1 MKQTRFI
8 PIEDCGLQIRETEFG
23 QGKSRTVVGRP
34 VMFGVRSVNLTP
46 WSDTRVVYEI
56 LEPNCITQELINRSN
71 VVYNNNHSND
81 ISDMIG
87 RCVNGKGTLSLVLR
101 ENYMESSCDYPNT
114 TVANDTLEHIRLGNV
129 YGMSFAFDD
138 RNANG
143 EENVTYERTN
153 ETVDGKE
160 VWLRH
165 VWLITKLFDVAN
177 VTHPAYEQ
185 TSVATREMSEAID
198 KAIEEQLK
206 REAAHQETDE
216 EREAREKAEREAA
229 EREANGGETN
239 AEKAEREARE
249 QAEREANGGETN
261 AEKEARRIAEEETRM
276 KAEALAR
283 EEAARKEKQLQEERK
298 QREILSRKRKLGF
311 SRNSVQQDY
320 CNKELAREDWNKDY
334 VDYLQ
339 SQFINVNDV
348 AGFTEEELTAPIM
361 NREEFEQQQAVE
373 LYREKATRAGE
384 LWDMALNQLSGSA
397 HKWKWDYMDYLEGI
411 KYRDTADVTLEE
423 AREEILS
430 YEEFAELNVAEEEI
444 QVQAS
449 EMVAISVDTTDE
461 VQVIVVS

>member
-206 REAAHQETDE
+206 RECGDKNDKHDDDHNDPDDKGETDE
-216 EREAREKAEREAA
+216 EREAREKAEREA
-229 EREANGGETN
+229 NGGETV
-239 AEKAEREARE
+239 AEKEARE
-249 QAEREANGGETN
+249 AKEREANGGETN
-261 AEKEARRIAEEETRM
+261 AEKEAR
-276 KAEALAR
+276 
-283 EEAARKEKQLQEERK
+283 
-298 QREILSRKRKLGF
+298 
-311 SRNSVQQDY
+311 
-320 CNKELAREDWNKDY
+320 
-334 VDYLQ
+334 
-339 SQFINVNDV
+339 
-348 AGFTEEELTAPIM
+348 
-361 NREEFEQQQAVE
+361 
-373 LYREKATRAGE
+373 
-384 LWDMALNQLSGSA
+384 
-397 HKWKWDYMDYLEGI
+397 
-411 KYRDTADVTLEE
+411 E
-423 AREEILS
+423 AREL
-430 YEEFAELNVAEEEI
+430 EEQEQRFREQQAMRLRHRAMRLRTEQELESLNY
-444 QVQAS
+444 
-449 EMVAISVDTTDE
+449 
-461 VQVIVVS
+461 

>member
-185 TSVATREMSEAID
+185 TSVATREQSEAINN
-198 KAIEEQLK
+198 AIEEQLK
-206 REAAHQETDE
+206 RECGGKDEDKRDCGDDDKRGCGDGKDDQKRDDDPDDKDDIKDDDKGETDE
-216 EREAREKAEREAA
+216 EREAREKAEREA
-229 EREANGGETN
+229 R
-239 AEKAEREARE
+239 
-249 QAEREANGGETN
+249 
-261 AEKEARRIAEEETRM
+261 
-276 KAEALAR
+276 
-283 EEAARKEKQLQEERK
+283 
-298 QREILSRKRKLGF
+298 QREIDFEQKERERRIMQLRARRKR
-311 SRNSVQQDY
+311 
-320 CNKELAREDWNKDY
+320 
-334 VDYLQ
+334 
-339 SQFINVNDV
+339 
-348 AGFTEEELTAPIM
+348 TE
-361 NREEFEQQQAVE
+361 Q
-373 LYREKATRAGE
+373 
-384 LWDMALNQLSGSA
+384 
-397 HKWKWDYMDYLEGI
+397 
-411 KYRDTADVTLEE
+411 
-423 AREEILS
+423 EIESLS
-430 YEEFAELNVAEEEI
+430 Y
-444 QVQAS
+444 
-449 EMVAISVDTTDE
+449 
-461 VQVIVVS
+461 